1 MAEEGQPTALF
12 PTKLPLI
19 MSVECWENVVF
30 TYPDEVRLHEIL
42 QQLGTQTVVEFR
54 EVEGKKEF

>member
-1 MAEEGQPTALF
+1 
-12 PTKLPLI
+12 